1 MRGLVIE
8 WVTVKAFHEDF
19 STDSG
24 KVHTLVVCSKPCRDQ
39 NSDIIN
45 YIAVVIAHRPAA
57 GHVVDMA
64 PFKTRGQVTVK

>member
-1 MRGLVIE
+1 VTVGRILRALVTMRGLVIE

-57 GHVVDMA
+57 GQA
-64 PFKTRGQVTVK
+64 A